1 MYPPNP
7 VTGYTSLEW
16 CTRALT
22 DEAFAVESPKPFGRL
37 AIIIK
42 DVVDLDAFMAERSCR
57 DFADEGVEGGC

>member
-22 DEAFAVESPKPFGRL
+22 DEAFAVELSPVP
-37 AIIIK
+37 
-42 DVVDLDAFMAERSCR
+42 MPT
-57 DFADEGVEGGC
+57 VEVTMTVHDNARASMK